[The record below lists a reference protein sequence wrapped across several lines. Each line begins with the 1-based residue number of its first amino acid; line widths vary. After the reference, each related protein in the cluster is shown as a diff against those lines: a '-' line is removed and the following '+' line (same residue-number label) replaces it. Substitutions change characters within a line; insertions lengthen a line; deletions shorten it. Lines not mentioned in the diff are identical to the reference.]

1 MRRAIRFGVWQAA
14 SCGVCPSIS
23 SVQGAEEVSS
33 SDAVR
38 QMVGEVVFVA
48 SKKEDSASSWLKP
61 IPEKSKTKIVRIE
74 IYFLTIFV
82 NTFIRKCLPSLKN
95 EFPTI
100 RIITEEGARCN
111 ARKRENCH
119 KMSKVK
125 RKLEGKSQCEK
136 KKVEVKFQCEKRE
149 KWNKIECKKN

>member
-1 MRRAIRFGVWQAA
+1 MRRAIRFGLWQAA

-23 SVQGAEEVSS
+23 SVQGAEEVNS

-38 QMVGEVVFVA
+38 QMVGEVVFVS

-74 IYFLTIFV
+74 VYFLTIFV
-82 NTFIRKCLPSLKN
+82 NTFMRKCLPSLKN
-95 EFPTI
+95 EFPTV

-125 RKLEGKSQCEK
+125 RKIEAKTLMWKKEIGAKSQCEK
-136 KKVEVKFQCEKRE
+136 RGE
-149 KWNKIECKKN
+149 